1 MFLKYEE
8 RGPFNREDRSELE
21 YLYFSKRKIYKKH
34 KIDFNIIFFSVIK
47 TWL

>member
-21 YLYFSKRKIYKKH
+21 YLYFSKRE
-34 KIDFNIIFFSVIK
+34 N
-47 TWL
+47 L